1 MKRLL
6 ASILSANLLFLSVA
20 ATAGNHDNSNGGS
33 KTYRLSVSKSGSG
46 TGTVSA
52 DVGAIKCGT
61 RCSDNYAKGTQLT
74 LSADADDQSTVDE
87 WQGCDSSD
95 DNSCSVTVTGNT
107 KVTATFSIK
116 NTKKETV
123 KHKVGNISEVIDNGD
138 EIDDEIDQDS
148 GDVKVLASSS
158 SSLNLRADAPD
169 DVGIRLPSG
178 VKMKINKNGDEVDVT
193 DVDGTAKFL
202 TRKVNG
208 STQLELASGTARY
221 ETARKAVPIPVNNVA
236 GQKLSV
242 LKTDAAAD
250 SAVVVRNDG
259 KGSSA
264 YVEKGSALYQNIA
277 ASSGAV
283 TGNSAVFAGETAN
296 FSSAGSLQSLKLG
309 SLNGDQQVPGDP
321 LTLKVSTEAGLVVPQ
336 LQGAVARLQGKSL
349 LQMIQGK
356 LDTLF
361 GARNSSIAFNASSG
375 VVTYSS
381 AGTTRYFLPIGKV
394 QIALQGFA
402 GSTIAGPAA
411 SPVSRH
417 GGNGGNGFSATNP
430 ADTASGTFALVNR
443 GVQLTL
449 SSTLGYFT
457 DMDRAIKSIDP
468 VGKLTLLK
476 NGVLQLS
483 MQGQAYATQPG
494 SLVSTSGQAGA
505 PAFESD
511 GSGYLIFK
519 DSVGGRQTL
528 YPTFFSLD
536 QLHQVLLQ
544 VDPAADVS
552 YGASPDQATASLQ
565 GNTVNFQPQYSLPQV
580 VAAHTQTSWWVDSN
594 LLYYNL
600 GNGLSQG
607 FSVR

>member
-1 MKRLL
+1 MNRHL
-6 ASILSANLLFLSVA
+6 ASILSANLLLLLLPIA
-20 ATAGNHDNSNGGS
+20 ATAANSTNTTGNNQ
-33 KTYRLSVSKSGSG
+33 TYRLSVSKAGSGSG
-46 TGTVSA
+46 SISA
-52 DVGAIKCGT
+52 DVGAINCGT
-61 RCSDNYAKGTQLT
+61 RCSDNYAKGTQVN
-74 LSADADDQSTVDE
+74 LSADPDDQSTLDE

-95 DNSCSVTVTGNT
+95 DNSCNVTVTATT
-107 KVTATFSIK
+107 KITATFSVK
-116 NTKKETV
+116 TAKQETA
-123 KHKVGNISEVIDNGD
+123 KHKVSNISEVIDNGD
-138 EIDDEIDQDS
+138 EVNDEIDQNS

-158 SSLNLRADAPD
+158 SSLNLRADAPE

-193 DVDGTAKFL
+193 DVDGTAQFL

-208 STQLELASGTARY
+208 STQLELASGTARF
-221 ETARKAVPIPVNNVA
+221 ETTGKAVAIPVNNVA

-242 LKTDAAAD
+242 LKTDATAN
-250 SAVVVRNDG
+250 SAVLVRNDG

-264 YVEKGSALYQNIA
+264 YIEKGTATYQSIA
-277 ASSGAV
+277 ATTGAASGNN
-283 TGNSAVFAGETAN
+283 TVFAGETAS
-296 FSSAGSLQSLKLG
+296 FSTTGSLQSLKLG

-356 LDTLF
+356 LDTMV
-361 GARNSSIAFNASSG
+361 GGRNSSISFNVGSG
-375 VVTYSS
+375 VIAYST
-381 AGTTRYFLPIGKV
+381 AGSTRYFLPIGKV

-402 GSTIAGPAA
+402 GSTVAPPAA
-411 SPVSRH
+411 
-417 GGNGGNGFSATNP
+417 NGFTATNP

-457 DMDRAIKSIDP
+457 DMDRAIKGIDP

-505 PAFESD
+505 PAFEAD

-552 YGASPDQATASLQ
+552 YGATPDQATASLQ

-580 VAAHTQTSWWVDSN
+580 VAAHTQSSWWVDSN
-594 LLYYNL
+594 LLFYNL